1 MLGWRQNGSKKAR
14 GKAENGHQG
23 MLKVGSEPQGIRGWV
38 TEGSDWDRG
47 GLEKVRERL
56 NPRAMVYRCWFQVN
70 GEQDT
75 QVRTV

>member
-47 GLEKVRERL
+47 GLEKVREKTEIGH
-56 NPRAMVYRCWFQVN
+56 PGTQKN
-70 GEQDT
+70 GPERQGMLT
-75 QVRTV
+75 